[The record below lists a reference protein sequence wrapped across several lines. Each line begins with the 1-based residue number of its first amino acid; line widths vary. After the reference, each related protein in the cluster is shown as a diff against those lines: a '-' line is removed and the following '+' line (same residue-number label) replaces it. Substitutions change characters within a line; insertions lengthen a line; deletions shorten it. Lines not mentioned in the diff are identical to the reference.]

1 MGLGKAFAE
10 ILSRDSWE
18 LVTVDRQPDGD
29 DSMHGP
35 AAVRLQCDLSVPEE
49 VAKLLE
55 ALKQGEGFDLAILN
69 AGASATGRFETI
81 DPAVI
86 PRLVHL
92 NAFAPMAL
100 ATGLAGAGR
109 LNAGSNLLFI
119 SSLSHFTGYPG
130 ASVYAATKDAV
141 AIYAKS
147 IRKPFA
153 AKGIS
158 VSCAFPGPLRT
169 AHAERHAPKGAK
181 AEKRMAPEEAAE
193 KILTAALAGR
203 KTIIPGFGPKLF
215 SLAGRAFPA
224 VTARAMRR
232 LIYDRLDR
240 DVW

>member
-10 ILSRDSWE
+10 ILAGDGWG
-18 LVTVDRQPDGD
+18 LVTVDRKPDTRGNA
-29 DSMHGP
+29 SGP
-35 AAVRLQCDLSVPEE
+35 AGTQLHCDLSDPVQ
-49 VAKLLE
+49 VAKLLDE
-55 ALKQGEGFDLAILN
+55 LKKVEGFDLVILN
-69 AGASATGRFETI
+69 AGASATGRFEAI
-81 DPAVI
+81 DPDVI

-100 ATGLAGAGR
+100 AAGLAGAGK

-130 ASVYAATKDAV
+130 ASAYAATKDAI

-153 AKGIS
+153 GRGIA

-181 AEKRMAPEEAAE
+181 AERRMAPEDAAAR
-193 KILTAALAGR
+193 ILAATFAGVKTIVPGAGPRLFSIAGR
-203 KTIIPGFGPKLF
+203 GFPGGM
-215 SLAGRAFPA
+215 
-224 VTARAMRR
+224 ARAMRR
-232 LIYDRLDR
+232 LIYDKLDR
-240 DVW
+240 EIW

>member
-10 ILSRDSWE
+10 ILAGDGWG
-18 LVTVDRQPDGD
+18 LVTVDRKPDTRGNA
-29 DSMHGP
+29 SGP
-35 AAVRLQCDLSVPEE
+35 AGTQLHCDLSDPVQ
-49 VAKLLE
+49 VAKLLDE
-55 ALKQGEGFDLAILN
+55 LKKVEGFDLVILN
-69 AGASATGRFETI
+69 AGASATGRFEAI
-81 DPAVI
+81 DPDVI

-100 ATGLAGAGR
+100 AAGLAGAGK

-141 AIYAKS
+141 AIYANS

-181 AEKRMAPEEAAE
+181 AEKRMTPEEAAE

-224 VTARAMRR
+224 VTVRAMRR